1 LVIFNIDYNQKL
13 QLLIDGKW
21 VSSSNRETIPVVNPV
36 NEEVTSH
43 LPIAKESDLDEAI
56 EK

>member
-1 LVIFNIDYNQKL
+1 MNYNQKL

-21 VSSSNRETIPVVNPV
+21 VSSSNRETIPVVNPA

>member
-21 VSSSNRETIPVVNPV
+21 VSSSNRETMPVVNPA
-36 NEEVTSH
+36 NKEVTFY